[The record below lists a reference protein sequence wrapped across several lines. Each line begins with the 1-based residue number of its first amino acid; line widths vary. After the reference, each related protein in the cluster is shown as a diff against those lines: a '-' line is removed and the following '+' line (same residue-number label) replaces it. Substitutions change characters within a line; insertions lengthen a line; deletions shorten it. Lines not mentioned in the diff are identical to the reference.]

1 VIGVSLGDGAEQS
14 GAEPEPGDVEGKR
27 RRESAQRDYR
37 LPEWSSLP
45 AIKVESGRN
54 LRCLDNEPRLN
65 Y

>member
-1 VIGVSLGDGAEQS
+1 MEQS
-14 GAEPEPGDVEGKR
+14 RPCSGGEKD
-27 RRESAQRDYR
+27 RESTQRDYR

>member
-1 VIGVSLGDGAEQS
+1 MERNRVEYSRPCS
-14 GAEPEPGDVEGKR
+14 GREKD
-27 RRESAQRDYR
+27 RESTQRDYR